1 VIVLDETL
9 ETSEPARRVA
19 VAAEVQLRFA
29 GSTTEL
35 GVVLT
40 APRTDDVLV
49 ANLTA
54 GLSPWELSSVIR
66 RIGFTG
72 RLLALVDDLGDP
84 GLEYLAEIPGTRC
97 MARPS
102 AAAFERVLHEMIG
115 ARAASAGADRFAGIV
130 GRSPAMRQIFA
141 LIEKVAAGDANVLV
155 VGESGTG
162 KELIAR
168 AIHALGARRDG
179 PFVPLDCT
187 AIPEGLVESQLFGH
201 VKGSFTGAAYDREG
215 VFSLADTGT
224 LFIDELCE
232 LGIAMQAKLL
242 RIIQTREFVKLGGTK
257 PVRTDVR
264 LVMATNKDPRDE
276 VAKGRF
282 REDLYYRVAVVTI
295 HVPPLRER
303 REDIPILAEHFVARF
318 SQLHKKPIRGLDARA
333 MARLC
338 AAPWPGNVRQ
348 LENVIEQAVVLADSE
363 TLTEHDLCRDV
374 RHVVRDVPDEVEPA
388 LPLRE
393 VERRHILRVLEAT
406 GGNRTETARRLGI
419 SVRCLQYKLKSYLEH
434 PKRRL
439 IAT

>member
-1 VIVLDETL
+1 MIVLDETL
-9 ETSEPARRVA
+9 EISESARRVGA
-19 VAAEVQLRFA
+19 AAEVQLRFA

-35 GVVLT
+35 GVVL
-40 APRTDDVLV
+40 AGPRPDDLLV
-49 ANLTA
+49 ANLTP
-54 GLSPWELSSVIR
+54 GLSPWELAGVIR
-66 RIGFTG
+66 RAGFNG
-72 RLLALVDDLGDP
+72 QLLALVDDLGDP
-84 GLEYLAEIPGTRC
+84 GLEYLAGIPGTRC
-97 MARPS
+97 VARPS
-102 AAAFERVLHEMIG
+102 AAVLERVLHEMLG
-115 ARAASAGADRFAGIV
+115 ARADSPGTPRFAGVV
-130 GRSPAMRQIFA
+130 GRSPALREIFA

-155 VGESGTG
+155 IGESGTG

-168 AIHALGARRDG
+168 AIHALGARKEG

-201 VKGSFTGAAYDREG
+201 VKGAFTGAAYDREG

-232 LGIAMQAKLL
+232 LGIPMQAKLL

-257 PVRTDVR
+257 STRTDVR

-295 HVPPLRER
+295 NVPPLRER
-303 REDIPILAEHFVARF
+303 RDDIPLLAEHFVARF
-318 SQLHKKPIRGLDARA
+318 SKLHKKPIRGLDPRA

-348 LENVIEQAVVLADSE
+348 LENVIEQAVVLADTE
-363 TLTEHDLCRDV
+363 TLTERDLFREI
-374 RHVVRDVPDEVEPA
+374 RHAIRGVPDEIEAA

-393 VERRHILRVLEAT
+393 VERRHILRMLEAT
-406 GGNRTETARRLGI
+406 GGSRTEAARRLGI